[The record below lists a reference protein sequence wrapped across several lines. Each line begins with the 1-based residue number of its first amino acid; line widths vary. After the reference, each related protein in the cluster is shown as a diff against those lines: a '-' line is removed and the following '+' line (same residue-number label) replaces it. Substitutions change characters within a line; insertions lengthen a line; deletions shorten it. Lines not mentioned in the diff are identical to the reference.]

1 MIYLWKRRK
10 RIANETRRSNTD
22 EMDPLSKDETRRSST
37 DEMDSF
43 SKEKR
48 EEIRIVFLGCE
59 GSGKSAIVNTILGRN
74 CFVESSTIPHSS
86 CRFGYN
92 LVILNT
98 PGIPELSTTDEH
110 TREEIRW
117 CISHIPPGPHVF
129 IVVLD
134 KTSFEQAYQQTID
147 FFVKI
152 FDEDMFNYLIIL
164 FTKGDKS
171 EESLDDYIKTL
182 PTEFKNN
189 MDRYCRRIIKFG
201 KEKEQESKVGELLEM
216 MKGVIEKNDN
226 GCYPTVKGAKR
237 RVV

>member
-1 MIYLWKRRK
+1 MWPNGPLVTIIVNKQ
-10 RIANETRRSNTD
+10 SDFFVSCNT
-22 EMDPLSKDETRRSST
+22 
-37 DEMDSF
+37 
-43 SKEKR
+43 EKR
-48 EEIRIVFLGCE
+48 DEIRIVFLGCE

-74 CFVESSTIPHSS
+74 CIVESSTIPHSS
-86 CRFGYN
+86 CRFGCN
-92 LVILNT
+92 LVIVNT

-110 TREEIRW
+110 TREEIRR

-147 FFVKI
+147 YFVKI
-152 FDEDMFNYLIIL
+152 FGEDMYKYLIIL

-189 MDRYCRRIIKFG
+189 IEKYCRRITTFG
-201 KEKEQESKVGELLEM
+201 KEKEKKSKVGELLEM

-226 GCYPTVKGAKR
+226 GCYTQP
-237 RVV
+237 